1 MGQRKF
7 FGRRKD
13 NPLQYSCPKIIPQT
27 EESSGLLSMSF
38 KESDMMQQPNNKV
51 NNPKIYMELQ
61 KTQNY
66 QSNPDEKEQSWKQN
80 PSRLRQHYKTTV
92 IKKAWY
98 QHGNRHTLQWKRM
111 ECLKINPHNSGPLI
125 YEKGGKN
132 IQFKKCSLFNKWFWE
147 SWTSIY
153 FSMKLEHSHHT
164 IYKNKLRMVFRL
176 KYDVIP

>member
-38 KESDMMQQPNNKV
+38 KESDMMQQPNNKI

-80 PSRLRQHYKTTV
+80 TSRLRQHYKTTV
-92 IKKAWY
+92 IKKA
-98 QHGNRHTLQWKRM
+98 
-111 ECLKINPHNSGPLI
+111 
-125 YEKGGKN
+125 
-132 IQFKKCSLFNKWFWE
+132 
-147 SWTSIY
+147 
-153 FSMKLEHSHHT
+153 
-164 IYKNKLRMVFRL
+164 
-176 KYDVIP
+176 